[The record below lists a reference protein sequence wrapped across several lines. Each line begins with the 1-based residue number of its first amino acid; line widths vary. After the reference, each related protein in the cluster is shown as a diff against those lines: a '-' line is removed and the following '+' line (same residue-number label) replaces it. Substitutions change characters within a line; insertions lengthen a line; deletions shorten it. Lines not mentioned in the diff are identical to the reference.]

1 MQKYIIQYPS
11 ICQTRAEFIINLFLE
26 LKEVQSKS
34 IKNTEIRT
42 IIKGIRKLLRGEIDF
57 KLN

>member
-11 ICQTRAEFIINLFLE
+11 ICQTRAEFIINLFLD